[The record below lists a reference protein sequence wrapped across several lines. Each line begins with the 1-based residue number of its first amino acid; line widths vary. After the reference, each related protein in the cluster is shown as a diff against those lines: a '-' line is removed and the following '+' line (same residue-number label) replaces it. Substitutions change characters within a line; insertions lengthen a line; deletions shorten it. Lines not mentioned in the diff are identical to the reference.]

1 MSHGSDLFQ
10 GCIDNGENANIN
22 HFSTK
27 SEVLTKKKIKHQPRP
42 CSIDC
47 AIARAKLLAR
57 LGLRFSSRE

>member
-27 SEVLTKKKIKHQPRP
+27 SEVLTKKNKTSTETLQYW
-42 CSIDC
+42 
-47 AIARAKLLAR
+47 
-57 LGLRFSSRE
+57 LRDSESQVISKVRFEIFQ